1 MEEIY
6 RILKEIRP
14 EFDYHMS
21 NNYISDGIL
30 DSYDIIML
38 LSELQDT
45 FNIVIDPMDVLP
57 ENFEN
62 ADKIFALV
70 NKNI

>member
-14 EFDYHMS
+14 EFDYHKS